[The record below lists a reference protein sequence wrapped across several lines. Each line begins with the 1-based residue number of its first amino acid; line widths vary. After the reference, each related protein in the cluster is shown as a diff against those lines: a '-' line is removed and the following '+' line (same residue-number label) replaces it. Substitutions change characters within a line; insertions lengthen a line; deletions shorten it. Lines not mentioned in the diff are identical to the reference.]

1 RLFLQQRTQTGP
13 QDGVIV
19 RQENSDFSPTAGASR
34 IDHRRVSHSK
44 SPTTLSKI
52 RAPAEE
58 LRRRHRTCLTVAA
71 KSPLGS
77 LRRPGSARAC
87 VCRHIRCRRGWEQR
101 LSYSLLYWSSV
112 FST

>member
-1 RLFLQQRTQTGP
+1 HGLAPARRLAHDDQTRLFFQQRTQTGP

-19 RQENSDFSPTAGASR
+19 RQENSDFSPTARATG

-44 SPTTLSKI
+44 SPSSLSKI
-52 RAPAEE
+52 RALAEE

-77 LRRPGSARAC
+77 PRRWGPAREIGRAT
-87 VCRHIRCRRGWEQR
+87 CREREEK
-101 LSYSLLYWSSV
+101 S
-112 FST
+112 